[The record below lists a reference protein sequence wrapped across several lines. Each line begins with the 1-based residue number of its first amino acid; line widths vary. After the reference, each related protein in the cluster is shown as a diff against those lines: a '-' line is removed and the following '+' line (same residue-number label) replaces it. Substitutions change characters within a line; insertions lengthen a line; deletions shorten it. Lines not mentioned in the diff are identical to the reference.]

1 VLTEIAQSARMMTK
15 RLIGQPG
22 DRLKAYR
29 TALGVSVRDVQ
40 EYSRHIARA
49 TGQPAFTV
57 SHSYLTSLES
67 GRKGIPSLH
76 KLFTLS
82 VVYRVRFVD
91 LLLSY
96 GLDLENISKFEMDI
110 KLPRTHVIWH
120 DVYDPERPVAF
131 PVRFDPGFKLEQT
144 DLLSRIVETWGEV
157 PIGFIQHMGIRKHL
171 YGFIGTT
178 DFTLHPL
185 IRPGSIVSIDDRD
198 TKIQPSGW
206 ETDFDRPI
214 YFLQLRDSYAFG
226 WCQLGEGKL
235 NLIPYSTARCPIK
248 QYKYPDDVD
257 VIGRVIGVAMALG
270 EQPKA
275 MKLIMRPEPTPR
287 LGG

>member
-1 VLTEIAQSARMMTK
+1 MLTK
-15 RLIGQPG
+15 RLIGHPG
-22 DRLKAYR
+22 ERLKAYR
-29 TALGVSVRDVQ
+29 TALGVSVREVQ

-67 GRKGIPSLH
+67 GRKGVPSLH

-91 LLLSY
+91 LLLWY

-120 DVYDPERPVAF
+120 DVYDPERPVSF

-157 PIGFIQHMGIRKHL
+157 PIGFIQHMGIRKRL

-185 IRPGSIVSIDDRD
+185 IRPGSIVSIDDHD
-198 TKIQPSGW
+198 TKIQQSGW
-206 ETDFDRPI
+206 ETDFDRPV

-226 WCQLGEGKL
+226 WCQVGEGKL
-235 NLIPYSTARCPIK
+235 NLIPYSTVRCRIK
-248 QYKYPDDVD
+248 QYEYPDDVD
-257 VIGRVIGVAMALG
+257 VIGRVVGVAMTLA

-275 MKLIMRPEPTPR
+275 MKLIMHPAPTPR